1 MTHLQHL
8 QQKMEKTKKKLFDI
22 GLLSYAK
29 FLPLFTL
36 SAILIAALR
45 LFQDTGTYGYVQ
57 AEFPLLSPAL
67 DALMQEKHT
76 ASIKM
81 PARTLTLEQT
91 PTTLS
96 LRTLTAPHAQH
107 TVSYTAAS
115 LSASL
120 QQLLTES
127 RLLDTPEHLIVLV
140 PTVDQPMTELVQL
153 LAQLRQVHHYDH
165 IVLAHQS
172 PGERNL

>member
-1 MTHLQHL
+1 M
-8 QQKMEKTKKKLFDI
+8 

-36 SAILIAALR
+36 SAILIASLQ
-45 LFQDTGTYGYVQ
+45 LFQDRETYGYVQ

-67 DALMQEKHT
+67 DALKQEKHT

-81 PARTLTLEQT
+81 PAGTLTLEQT

-96 LRTLTAPHAQH
+96 LRTLTEPHALD

-120 QQLLTES
+120 Q
-127 RLLDTPEHLIVLV
+127 RLLMNNQLVATSHHLIVLV
-140 PTVDQPMTELVQL
+140 PTVDQPMTGLVQL
-153 LAQLRQVHHYDH
+153 LAELRQVHHYDH
-165 IVLAHQS
+165 ILLAHQS
-172 PGERNL
+172 SGENP